1 MRDVFGSRNWVY
13 WWAALTTTVFLRA
26 QVLPSMEAFFRDN
39 GFFSPFNFPFSLVS
53 GLNGWLDQFA
63 QNIEN
68 SVAFNPNAPLISS
81 PVVLPNWILAAIV
94 GLLVLGGAV
103 AMYMRALKS
112 SALGDDIITLFALYF
127 ILRIEGYIIGF
138 TNVGPLEGA
147 GNLLTQNPLA
157 GFWILMIALFI
168 LVFIGGG
175 VNSRRAFWRGL
186 LEATLIALFLLP
198 TQTAGILAEG
208 FHTLTAFGNTL
219 GTNIFFGIA
228 WGIIGAILAI
238 SRLTNAQSA

>member
-13 WWAALTTTVFLRA
+13 WWAALTTTVFLRL
-26 QVLPSMEAFFRDN
+26 QVLPAIEAFFRDN

-53 GLNGWLDQFA
+53 GLNAWLDQLA
-63 QNIEN
+63 LGIETA
-68 SVAFNPNAPLISS
+68 VQFNPNAPLISS
-81 PVVLPNWILAAIV
+81 PVTVPNWILAVVI
-94 GLLVLGGAV
+94 GLLVMGGAV
-103 AMYMRALKS
+103 AMYVRALKS

-157 GFWILMIALFI
+157 GFWILMVALFV

-175 VNSRRAFWRGL
+175 VSSRRAFWRGL

-198 TQTAGILAEG
+198 TQTAGILAEV
-208 FHTLTAFGNTL
+208 FRTLTAFGTTL
-219 GTNIFFGIA
+219 STNLFFGVA
-228 WGIIGAILAI
+228 WGIIGAILAL
-238 SRLTNAQSA
+238 SRLTSTQAA